1 MSLWLGMLLG
11 VGASVCWA
19 LANIAVKSAATAIG
33 PYRALF
39 WSQVIGII
47 GVLPFLRVPGAAEIT
62 AAAVGWI
69 ALTGVVG
76 LLAYLCMFYAFA
88 QGRLTLAVPIMSSWA
103 VLSSALGLT
112 LFGQSLR
119 PLQLV
124 GAAVVIAGAV
134 VVGRNAQREA
144 TPTGGAAKGRM
155 PRWLLAS
162 IGAACG
168 FGVMIPAMDRLTPLF
183 GSVGAIGVA
192 YGADLAIG
200 LPLAAVARL
209 SLAPPPW
216 RVWPAVALASLF
228 ETAGFACITEGMTRA
243 PLAVVSPLASLASAL
258 TVLYAWMILR
268 ERPSRGALIGAGLV
282 CVGVVVLA
290 L

>member
-1 MSLWLGMLLG
+1 
-11 VGASVCWA
+11 
-19 LANIAVKSAATAIG
+19 
-33 PYRALF
+33 
-39 WSQVIGII
+39 
-47 GVLPFLRVPGAAEIT
+47 LRVPGAEELT
-62 AAAVGWI
+62 RAAWGWI

-88 QGRLTLAVPIMSSWA
+88 RGRLTLSVPIMSSWA

-112 LFGQSLR
+112 LFGQRLR

-144 TPTGGAAKGRM
+144 SPTEGPAKGRM

-183 GSVGAIGVA
+183 GAVGAIGVA

-200 LPLAAVARL
+200 LPLAAAARL

-216 RVWPAVALASLF
+216 RVWPAVAFASLF
-228 ETAGFACITEGMTRA
+228 ETAGFACITEGMRRA

-268 ERPSRGALIGAGLV
+268 ERPSRGALVGAGLV

>member
-1 MSLWLGMLLG
+1 M
-11 VGASVCWA
+11 
-19 LANIAVKSAATAIG
+19 
-33 PYRALF
+33 
-39 WSQVIGII
+39 
-47 GVLPFLRVPGAAEIT
+47 
-62 AAAVGWI
+62 
-69 ALTGVVG
+69 
-76 LLAYLCMFYAFA
+76 
-88 QGRLTLAVPIMSSWA
+88 
-103 VLSSALGLT
+103 
-112 LFGQSLR
+112 
-119 PLQLV
+119 
-124 GAAVVIAGAV
+124 
-134 VVGRNAQREA
+134 GRNAQREA
-144 TPTGGAAKGRM
+144 TPTEGASKGRM

-162 IGAACG
+162 IGAAFG
-168 FGVMIPAMDRLTPLF
+168 FGVMIPAMERLTPLF